1 MSHQQNS
8 LFRQEA
14 VDNNRNSWT
23 GSVTLFSRMPAFIV
37 ALTVITLLTLFISLI
52 TFGHYT
58 RRINVGGEV
67 IIYPHPVIFLQVRQ
81 VL

>member
-1 MSHQQNS
+1 MDHF
-8 LFRQEA
+8 LPV